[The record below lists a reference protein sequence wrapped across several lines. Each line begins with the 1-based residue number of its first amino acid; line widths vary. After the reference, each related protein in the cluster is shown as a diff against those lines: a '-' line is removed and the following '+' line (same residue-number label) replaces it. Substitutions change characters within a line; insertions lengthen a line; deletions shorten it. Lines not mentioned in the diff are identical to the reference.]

1 MNLNFKEF
9 QVQNYDISTFNIQAY
24 IVTEDIIEKIIS
36 DNTYV
41 YNKNLIKR
49 KIEIDFSMAK
59 ILLEFYLL

>member
-1 MNLNFKEF
+1 MNLNSEEF